1 MTPPLKKP
9 TRSPLKK
16 PTRSQK
22 QKLLKLAYD
31 KNKLEEYIK
40 NNNLNRENVYDLGV
54 KVYNDNLGVADTKSG
69 KGRAL
74 ADNTRDVKN
83 KQIKEREYREAQEFE
98 DDAVERYLL
107 KNGLS
112 GGKSKKNNKSKKNK
126 SRRNKA

>member
-1 MTPPLKKP
+1 MTPPL
-9 TRSPLKK
+9 K

-40 NNNLNRENVYDLGV
+40 NNNLNPEDVYDLGV
-54 KVYNDNLGVADTKSG
+54 KVYNDNLGDDTKSG
-69 KGRAL
+69 KGKAL
-74 ADNTRDVKN
+74 ADNTRDIKN
-83 KQIKEREYREAQEFE
+83 KQIKEHEYREAQEFE
-98 DDAVERYLL
+98 DDAVEYYLR

-126 SRRNKA
+126 SRRIRA